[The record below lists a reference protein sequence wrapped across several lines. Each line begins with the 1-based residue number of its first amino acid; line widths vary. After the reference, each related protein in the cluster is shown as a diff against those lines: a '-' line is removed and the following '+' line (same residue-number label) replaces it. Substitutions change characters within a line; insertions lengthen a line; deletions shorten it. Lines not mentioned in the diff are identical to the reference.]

1 MSSPIRLALVAAAL
15 PAAALAQVP
24 SAPLQLPAGTRLDVV
39 ATGEVARTPDIATIS
54 AGVVTQSATP
64 SAALSDNA
72 ARMAASIAALRRAG
86 VADRDIQTSALSL
99 SPQYRYQENSPPV
112 ITGYQAS
119 NQVTV
124 RFRDVKRAGPILD
137 TLVAQG
143 ANQINGPTFS
153 VDKPEPALDEA
164 RTRAVRHCPG
174 AGRTLCPRCRHV
186 GPPDR
191 RHQRGW
197 GPGHAPA
204 PAHHGDCDAQ
214 GRVGRHLGPGRRA
227 DAVGDRAGD
236 VRAAVALKRKAA
248 PVARR
253 GLPLWFEGRGLP
265 NLAAANQVHD
275 REQDHRAKQ
284 RG

>member
-24 SAPLQLPAGTRLDVV
+24 SAPLPLPAGTRLDVV

-164 RTRAVRHCPG
+164 RTRAV
-174 AGRTLCPRCRHV
+174 AT
-186 GPPDR
+186 
-191 RHQRGW
+191 
-197 GPGHAPA
+197 A
-204 PAHHGDCDAQ
+204 
-214 GRVGRHLGPGRRA
+214 RA
-227 DAVGDRAGD
+227 RAELYA
-236 VRAAVALKRKAA
+236 RAAGMSVRRIVVISEDGDQGMRPPPPIMVTAM
-248 PVARR
+248 RR
-253 GLPLWFEGRGLP
+253 GESADTSVQAGEQMLSVTVRVTFEL
-265 NLAAANQVHD
+265 Q
-275 REQDHRAKQ
+275 
-284 RG
+284 